1 MFVIGCSTLIL
12 LLLTTVPASASSQS
26 HHASKAGAP
35 GASGPAVPLLE
46 GLGDHHYPVTTRDSL
61 AQRYFDQGLRLTY
74 AFNHAEAIRAFDEAA
89 RIDPECAMCYWGKAL
104 ALGPNI
110 NAPMDSASGV
120 QAYAAV
126 QRALAASGASGRER
140 ALIRALA
147 TRYAPA
153 PPTDRAGLDSA
164 YARAMRDVVRSYP
177 NDLDA
182 ATLYAESLMDLSPWN
197 YWTSAAAPRP
207 DTPEILVHLER
218 VLAANRDHPGACHYY
233 IHAVEAA
240 HPDRAVACAERLAAL
255 MPAAGHLVHM
265 PAHIYIRVGRWN
277 DAITANQ
284 HAVHADESYIAD
296 QRVKG
301 FYTVAYYPHN
311 YHFLAFAST
320 MAGRSASAVEA
331 ARAAAAKIPADV
343 ARGVPELQLLIAYPH
358 LTLATFGRWNDVLN
372 KPLPPA
378 DLRVATGLAW
388 YARGVALAA
397 KRQWAAAA
405 AARDTVRQIWAR
417 TTHPVAKTVLEIAA
431 HALAGEIASRRGRA
445 EESVEHFRAA
455 MALEDGLMYMEP
467 PHWHYPIRH
476 SLAAALLATGRAA
489 EAENL
494 YREDLK
500 RFPENGWS
508 LFGLSRSLAMQGR
521 SQEAEAVKR
530 RFERAWQHA
539 DVALTASRF

>member
-1 MFVIGCSTLIL
+1 
-12 LLLTTVPASASSQS
+12 
-26 HHASKAGAP
+26 
-35 GASGPAVPLLE
+35 
-46 GLGDHHYPVTTRDSL
+46 VTTKDSL

-120 QAYAAV
+120 RAYAAV
-126 QRALAASGASGRER
+126 QKALAASGASERER
-140 ALIRALA
+140 TLIRALA
-147 TRYAPA
+147 TRYASV
-153 PPTDRAGLDSA
+153 PPINRAGLDSA
-164 YARAMRDVVRSYP
+164 YARAMRDVVQRHP
-177 NDLDA
+177 KDLDA
-182 ATLYAESLMDLSPWN
+182 ATLYAEALMDLSPWS
-197 YWTSAAAPRP
+197 YWTSTGAPRP
-207 DTPEILVHLER
+207 DTPEILAQLER
-218 VLAANRDHPGACHYY
+218 VLATNPSHPGACHYY

-240 HPDRAVACAERLAAL
+240 HPQRAVACAERLAAL

-311 YHFLAFAST
+311 YHFLGFAAT

-343 ARGVPELQLLIAYPH
+343 ARGAPELQLLIAYPH
-358 LTLATFGRWNDVLN
+358 LTLVTFGRWDDVLSE
-372 KPLPPA
+372 PLPPA
-378 DLRVATGLAW
+378 DLRVATGMVQ

-397 KRQWAAAA
+397 KQRWAEARAAH
-405 AARDTVRQIWAR
+405 DTVRQNSAA
-417 TTHPVAKTVLEIAA
+417 TTHAVARTVLEIAG
-431 HALAGEIASRRGRA
+431 HALLGEIATRRGQL
-445 EESVEHFRAA
+445 EEGVERFRAA

-467 PHWHYPIRH
+467 PYWHYPIRQ
-476 SLAAALLATGRAA
+476 SLGAALLVAGRAA
-489 EAENL
+489 EAEAL
-494 YREDLK
+494 YREDLT

-508 LFGLSRSLAMQGR
+508 LYGLSQSLAMQGKA
-521 SQEAEAVKR
+521 QEAEAVKR

-539 DVALTASRF
+539 DIALTASRF